1 MGNWDM
7 QIENHDDLN
16 YKFVFNVEEIIFLL
30 WKVDIYVLINTFGRS
45 LWAIYHIDA
54 FYASCYRIH
63 LCGMYNLVKFHLLIG
78 I

>member
-1 MGNWDM
+1 M

-16 YKFVFNVEEIIFLL
+16 CNFFQYQRNDIFVMKSRF
-30 WKVDIYVLINTFGRS
+30 YVLINTFGRS

-63 LCGMYNLVKFHLLIG
+63 LCGMNNLVRFHLLIG
-78 I
+78 T